1 MIEWMGHADATMIMR
16 IYDEVSDN
24 RSKNEAERL
33 KKLLFH
39 GQDDGQKEEQE
50 AETVENQGAEN
61 Q

>member
-1 MIEWMGHADATMIMR
+1 MIEWMGHADATMIMK

-39 GQDDGQKEEQE
+39 GQNDGQNETDEH
-50 AETVENQGAEN
+50 ETVENKASDDL
-61 Q
+61 